1 MGPNETALWRACVR
15 LRAYDERAV
24 ALSRQG
30 GIGAYPLFW
39 GEEGVQAGA
48 VAGVCATD
56 WLFLS
61 YRQNAVPILRGM
73 PPEQAWLYF
82 RGDPQA
88 FFDPAKYCCAPQ
100 AVPLA
105 TQLPHAVGWAVSRRR
120 QGHDDVAVGFF
131 GDGATS
137 EGDFHEALNLAGVTR
152 APVVFVCTN
161 NGWAISTPFERQ
173 TAANSVADKA
183 LGYGMPAV
191 RVDAFDAVAVRDA
204 VQAAAARART
214 GEGPTLVEAVGYRI
228 EGHATADDPSRYR
241 SAVDAD
247 RARTREPVGA
257 LGDRL
262 VAAGA
267 LTREE
272 VERQLRDS
280 HEEMKQAAS
289 RLRDTLAAD
298 QRYMIE
304 HVLATAPASL
314 ERQRKAA
321 ER

>member
-1 MGPNETALWRACVR
+1 
-15 LRAYDERAV
+15 
-24 ALSRQG
+24 
-30 GIGAYPLFW
+30 LFW

-105 TQLPHAVGWAVSRRR
+105 TQL
-120 QGHDDVAVGFF
+120 VAVGFF

-262 VAAGA
+262 VAAGV

-314 ERQRKAA
+314 ERQREAA